1 MPSTR
6 QSYLQQLNPPP
17 SQSSPSPA
25 PVPILQAPPAA
36 ASFLSPS
43 TSSSQPSTNQQQ
55 LVPPSLGPQATNP
68 LHQQWE
74 FAAVWQFLFQ
84 FHKGLKSPFYEDIEE
99 FARDLTSAAG
109 TPLLHDVQIGL
120 LKNVSSQRGLTI
132 EMFDDYTRRQ
142 YMAKNPLANPFGTDP
157 EPLSFYQLE
166 PKDRVKLLHQLCMWI
181 LAKPEAFR
189 DKVDPHKMVDN
200 TDWRI
205 DPIGWDSKGYSYYQF
220 DNGYL
225 YCRTEPSPP
234 IYQKWKSR
242 KSTGNRSIKRRKVS
256 EAAEDID
263 IDDTLIQPNENEIFT
278 SQIEWKC
285 ICCNL
290 GEYRTFVAKFEKS
303 KHPDE
308 KELRKVILEDIL
320 PAFEKDEQ
328 KRKRKLVEEE
338 KERLRL
344 ELLSGRKRSARVDE
358 RMARQREADELEQ
371 ILRVEREER
380 QRYEKEELSKRK
392 EEQARITKLE
402 ERERR
407 LQERELRAKQREE
420 ERARLF
426 DPDATESEDSHKKGS
441 RHSSR
446 QKEKR
451 KAELE
456 TEEKDWIFDCV
467 CGTHGVNY
475 DDGTYS
481 IACDKC
487 GVWQHTEC
495 LGLPQSA
502 AEEEEFVCD
511 RCRDK
516 EKLATTPIKIKLRLT
531 RPASSDGETGNNQ
544 TKTTSS
550 QSIPILDDVVNN
562 NKSQSSSTSDSTPR
576 SESADTHVGLSH
588 ATIVTKRTS
597 SDTLRKSPGL
607 ETQTKFQSSPP
618 RSLPIDGGVSPP
630 VLAPAA
636 PSTVTINP
644 LLSTPFLHSANL
656 VPSHHTPDH
665 GSFA

>member
-6 QSYLQQLNPPP
+6 QSYHQQLNPPP
-17 SQSSPSPA
+17 PQSSSSPA
-25 PVPILQAPPAA
+25 PVPIPQAPSATA
-36 ASFLSPS
+36 GFLFSS
-43 TSSSQPSTNQQQ
+43 SASSSQISTNQQQ
-55 LVPPSLGPQATNP
+55 FLPLSLVPQSANP

-132 EMFDDYTRRQ
+132 AMFDDYTRRQ
-142 YMAKNPLANPFGTDP
+142 YMAKNPHANPFGTDP
-157 EPLSFYQLE
+157 EPMLALYTNANMSVFQ
-166 PKDRVKLLHQLCMWI
+166 VKVLHQLCMWI

-234 IYQKWKSR
+234 AYQKWKSR
-242 KSTGNRSIKRRKVS
+242 KSTGSRSTKRRKVS
-256 EAAEDID
+256 EADEEADA
-263 IDDTLIQPNENEIFT
+263 DDVLIPPNENEIFA

-290 GEYRTFVAKFEKS
+290 EEYRAFIAKFEKS

-308 KELRKVILEDIL
+308 KELRKVIIEDIL
-320 PAFEKDEQ
+320 PVFEKDEQ
-328 KRKRKLVEEE
+328 KRKRKLAEEE
-338 KERLRL
+338 RERLRL

-358 RMARQREADELEQ
+358 RMARQREADEREQ
-371 ILRVEREER
+371 TLRVEREER
-380 QRYEKEELSKRK
+380 QRYEKEELFKRK
-392 EEQARITKLE
+392 EEEARTAKLE
-402 ERERR
+402 EREKR
-407 LQERELRAKQREE
+407 LQEREIRAKQREE
-420 ERARLF
+420 ERARLL

-441 RHSSR
+441 RQSSR

-456 TEEKDWIFDCV
+456 TEENNWIFDCV
-467 CGTHGVNY
+467 CGIHGVNY
-475 DDGTYS
+475 DDGSYS

-502 AEEEEFVCD
+502 AEEEEFICD

-516 EKLATTPIKIKLRLT
+516 QKLATTPIKIKLRLT
-531 RPASSDGETGNNQ
+531 RPASSDGETGDNQ
-544 TKTTSS
+544 MKPISS
-550 QSIPILDDVVNN
+550 QGIPILGNAIIN
-562 NKSQSSSTSDSTPR
+562 NKPQGSSANDSTPR
-576 SESADTHVGLSH
+576 SDCTNSHV
-588 ATIVTKRTS
+588 
-597 SDTLRKSPGL
+597 GL
-607 ETQTKFQSSPP
+607 ETQTRFQRSSPAP
-618 RSLPIDGGVSPP
+618 VPESVAISLGNGTTTPIT
-630 VLAPAA
+630 LASNPQSALTSAA
-636 PSTVTINP
+636 SSSVKTDS
-644 LLSTPFLHSANL
+644 LLSTLFPQLPNL
-656 VPSHHTPDH
+656 VPSHHSSDNGP
-665 GSFA
+665 FA